1 MAKKSGRS
9 TRRTRTARRPKSSKR
24 TTNAAA
30 DMEPMIDA
38 ERDIDGCDIDFTQS
52 AITEDAELPP
62 TRGGVEPVKPP
73 RRQTANRR

>member
-1 MAKKSGRS
+1 
-9 TRRTRTARRPKSSKR
+9 
-24 TTNAAA
+24 
-30 DMEPMIDA
+30 MEPMIDA